1 MTLPTAEMQFSVAL
15 TFSLTLESG
24 DWITPNSVGSASGEE
39 DNQSQEK
46 AETNVMG
53 CMSTVQQAGYP

>member
-39 DNQSQEK
+39 ENQSQER
-46 AETNVMG
+46 AET
-53 CMSTVQQAGYP
+53 